1 MANFIPG
8 LIMGF
13 REGLEAFL
21 IVVILFRYL
30 EKIKQLQYKRNI
42 YMGAGLGIAFS
53 LIVGLIL
60 YLISRSLGNA
70 EQLAKLWESIASL
83 IALILVT
90 TFIVWMIKNG
100 SNMVREVESKAQQ
113 NLSPTGILLIS
124 TIMIAREG
132 TEIAI
137 FTFAGNYGFV
147 SILIGLILALI
158 IAVLIYFSLLKVNI
172 KTLFNITL
180 IYLILQAGFL
190 LGYGIHEGL
199 SALKDLGYIA
209 SDNFLLA
216 KAFNLQD
223 TIFDH
228 KNGIIG
234 LPLFVL
240 IGWYSRPEWIQFI
253 AHLGYVIILLLY
265 LYYQRKKIYKNEI
278 RY

>member
-30 EKIKQLQYKRNI
+30 EKIKQLQFKRYI
-42 YMGAGLGIAFS
+42 YIGVGLGVIVS

-60 YLISRSLGNA
+60 YLISRNLGTT
-70 EQLAKLWESIASL
+70 EQLAKLWESVASL

-100 SNMVREVESKAQQ
+100 SNMVNEVESKAQQ

-124 TIMIAREG
+124 SIMIAREG

-137 FTFAGNYGFV
+137 FTFAGNYSFL
-147 SILIGLILALI
+147 SILIGIILALI
-158 IAVLIYFSLLKVNI
+158 IAVLIYYSLLKVNL

-190 LGYGIHEGL
+190 LGYAIHEGL

-209 SDNFLLA
+209 SDNIILS
-216 KAFNLQD
+216 KAFNLQN

-228 KNGIIG
+228 QNGIIG

-253 AHLGYVIILLLY
+253 AHLSYVVILLLY
-265 LYYQRKKIYKNEI
+265 LYYQRKKLND
-278 RY
+278 

>member
-1 MANFIPG
+1 MANFVPG

-30 EKIKQLQYKRNI
+30 EKIKQLQFKRNI
-42 YMGAGLGIAFS
+42 YMGVGIGIAFS

-60 YLISRSLGNA
+60 FLISRSLGNT
-70 EQLAKLWESIASL
+70 EQLAKLWESLASI

-100 SNMVREVESKAQQ
+100 SNMVREIESKAQQ

-124 TIMIAREG
+124 SIMIAREG

-137 FTFAGNYGFV
+137 FTFAGNYSFI
-147 SILIGLILALI
+147 SILLGLVLALI
-158 IAVLIYFSLLKVNI
+158 IAVLIYYSLLKVNL

-209 SDNFLLA
+209 SDNILLT
-216 KAFNLQD
+216 KAFNLQN

-253 AHLGYVIILLLY
+253 AHLGYVVILLVY
-265 LYYQRKKIYKNEI
+265 LYYQRKNISMKEI
-278 RY
+278 R

>member
-265 LYYQRKKIYKNEI
+265 LYYQRKKIYKNKI